1 LLVKKA
7 GAFTFQLTREGI
19 EARIG
24 EMEKK
29 IDRLRSLYESFF
41 MGMER
46 TPPNTPR
53 REMNRMMLE
62 MQQVTISNS
71 SLRFRFQSLSQK
83 WVLLITYWN
92 RTMREIEA
100 GTFRRDMARTQRH
113 LADRGGVITEEE
125 ALALGIPKN
134 RVKAFVAHNQRLA
147 ERKAD
152 SAPKAPSTPVPPT
165 TPLLPT
171 TPLSPACAPAS
182 TSAPVSPAA
191 PASVSSPASA
201 RSQPPPI
208 PASARRS
215 PSPDAAASAPP
226 LPPLPGLADRDFD
239 TAYDRYLDAHKKL
252 GKAGEALPKEKMRL
266 RLGKQLPKILE
277 ERRCQ
282 SIQLDV
288 AIEDGKVR
296 LRAWPAENTSAATE
310 TK

>member
-152 SAPKAPSTPVPPT
+152 SAPKAPSTPVPPP
-165 TPLLPT
+165 TPRHPPT
-171 TPLSPACAPAS
+171 PRYPASAPAA

-191 PASVSSPASA
+191 PASVSSPPTA
-201 RSQPPPI
+201 RTQPPPI